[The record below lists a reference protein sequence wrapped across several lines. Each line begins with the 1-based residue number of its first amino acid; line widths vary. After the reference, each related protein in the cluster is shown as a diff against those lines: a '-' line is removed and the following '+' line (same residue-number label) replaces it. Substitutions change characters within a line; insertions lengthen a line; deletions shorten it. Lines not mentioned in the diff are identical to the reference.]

1 MATFLRKEKFFT
13 NYKHDLKNF
22 MHLNLIDAKIICKN
36 TQIILAS
43 IKFYVFRSI

>member
-22 MHLNLIDAKIICKN
+22 EHLNLLDVKIIREK
-36 TQIILAS
+36 TQIILTS
-43 IKFYVFRSI
+43 SKFYVFRSI

>member
-22 MHLNLIDAKIICKN
+22 VYLNLIDVKIIR
-36 TQIILAS
+36 TFLRIILTS